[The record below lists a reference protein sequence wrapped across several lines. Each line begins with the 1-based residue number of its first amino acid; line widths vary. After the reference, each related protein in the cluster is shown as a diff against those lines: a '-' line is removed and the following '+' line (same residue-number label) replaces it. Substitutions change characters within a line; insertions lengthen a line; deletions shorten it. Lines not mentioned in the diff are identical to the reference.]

1 VRRNMFNISELKKR
15 GWTQGLIKR
24 FLGEPDA
31 TRPNRY
37 RSRRRKSPVKLYRA
51 NRVRELEASPEFAEA
66 KGKAMVRSK
75 AATKAA
81 QRKAASLLAEVDAIE
96 ISVGRFSLP
105 TLRRAAIEAWKA
117 RQFKHGKLKANGR
130 AAAKGKIRRWMV
142 NHARHHFTEYD
153 ALIKGLF
160 AKVGKRQAYKLLK
173 VRTLEAIA
181 KVYPEL
187 ANECRAQAERT
198 RSMRAS

>member
-1 VRRNMFNISELKKR
+1 MRRRMFNISKLKDR

-37 RSRRRKSPVKLYRA
+37 RNRRRSPVKLYKVS
-51 NRVRELEASPEFAEA
+51 RVEEAEASPEFAEA
-66 KGKAMVRSK
+66 KSKAMVRSE

-81 QRKAASLLAEVDAIE
+81 QRRAASLLAEADAIA
-96 ISVGRFSLP
+96 ISVMRISLP
-105 TLRRAAIEAWKA
+105 TLRQAAVQFERDKWKGNGHRA
-117 RQFKHGKLKANGR
+117 N
-130 AAAKGKIRRWMV
+130 KGKVRRSMV
-142 NHARHHFTEYD
+142 NHARHNLTGYD
-153 ALIKGLF
+153 AIIDGLF

-181 KVYPEL
+181 TVYPEL
-187 ANECRAQAERT
+187 AGECRAQAERT
-198 RSMRAS
+198 RRAPGYPTG